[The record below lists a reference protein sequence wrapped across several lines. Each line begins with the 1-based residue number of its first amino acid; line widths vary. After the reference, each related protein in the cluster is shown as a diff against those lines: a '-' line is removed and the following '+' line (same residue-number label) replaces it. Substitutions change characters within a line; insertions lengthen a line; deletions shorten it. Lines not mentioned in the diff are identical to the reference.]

1 MKRLRLS
8 NHAKRQAAYQKF
20 IYATQM
26 QKLTLFELVKQA
38 EKLMRKAKL
47 HHHFFGD
54 FSLLQT
60 SLHLCLFALS
70 LPFEYQNA
78 TLLNKVLTPEET
90 LKIIPLI
97 ERRIAERIP
106 IEYITHEAIYLDRP
120 FYVNE
125 HVLVPRS
132 IMSYRFKDF
141 LNRCTWQNY
150 RVLDLCTGSGCI
162 GISLA
167 LINPNITVDLVDISS
182 EALDVA
188 NINIRKHNLEN
199 RVKAIQSNLFEN
211 LNNNKYD
218 LIITNPPYVSKKDY
232 QRTPLEFKNEPK
244 IALESGN
251 DGLDIVH
258 QIFKQAKHY
267 LNPEGL
273 LIAEVGY
280 ASAKLI
286 KKQYK
291 KIPLTWFSYRRPNGK
306 ESWLSMDG
314 TFLCKAKNLPNNQ
327 AVI

>member
-1 MKRLRLS
+1 MLLS
-8 NHAKRQAAYQKF
+8 SQPTRQAAYQQF
-20 IYATQM
+20 IYATQL
-26 QKLTLFELVKQA
+26 QKLTLFELAKQA

-54 FSLLQT
+54 FSLYQT
-60 SLHLCLFALS
+60 TLHLCLFALS
-70 LPFEYQNA
+70 LPYEYQNQA
-78 TLLNKVLTPEET
+78 LLNKILTPEEI
-90 LKIIPLI
+90 LKIIPVI

-106 IEYITHEAIYLDRP
+106 VEYITHEAKYLDFD

-141 LNRCTWQNY
+141 LKQTHWQNY

-167 LINPNITVDLVDISS
+167 LLAPNIAVDLVDISS
-182 EALDVA
+182 EALKVA
-188 NINIRKHNLEN
+188 NINIKKHNLEN
-199 RVKAIQSNLFEN
+199 RVTAIQSNLFEN

-232 QRTPLEFKNEPK
+232 QRTPIEFKNEPK

-306 ESWLSMDG
+306 ESWLGMDG
-314 TFLCKAKNLPNNQ
+314 TFLCEAKNLPHNNQ
-327 AVI
+327 AIR